1 MNTDPIADML
11 TRIRNGYMS
20 RHVSVSMPYSKEK
33 EGIAHVLAAYS
44 FVAEVGVEGEGTTK
58 KLIVDL
64 MYGDKGEPAIE
75 RIKRVSKPSVREYQK
90 ARGMGHIRGGFGMQI
105 ISTSKG
111 IMSHEDAR
119 KQNIGGEILAEVY

>member
-20 RHVSVSMPYSKEK
+20 KHVSVSMPYSKEK
-33 EGIAHVLAAYS
+33 EGIAHVLGAYS
-44 FVAEVGVEGEGTTK
+44 FIADVRVDGEGVTK
-58 KLIVDL
+58 QLIVDL

-75 RIKRVSKPSVREYQK
+75 KIKRVSKPSVREYQK
-90 ARGMGHIRGGFGMQI
+90 AKGMGHVRGGFGMQI

-119 KQNIGGEILAEVY
+119 KENVGGEVLVEVY